1 MENELFLVYV
11 NPIGQDS
18 KGLYQYEFFFS
29 ETPEIVWG
37 NDWNVAC
44 PSACGDT
51 LPEESTYSTIKL
63 LKTEMEIGCA
73 QENSCFSLQDCIDDI
88 ISLAYQRIEHLL
100 EYPSPFRLVLH
111 FGESYDDVIT
121 KFNELGLNF
130 EGEENDN
137 TEKEENNFI

>member
-44 PSACGDT
+44 PSACGAI

-63 LKTEMEIGCA
+63 LKTKMNLFCA
-73 QENSCFSLQDCIDDI
+73 QQNSCFSMQ
-88 ISLAYQRIEHLL
+88 
-100 EYPSPFRLVLH
+100 
-111 FGESYDDVIT
+111 DVID
-121 KFNELGLNF
+121 GLMCLVFVN
-130 EGEENDN
+130 EGEEFFKFDFA
-137 TEKEENNFI
+137 ENYEDVIKKINFE

>member
-44 PSACGDT
+44 PSACGAI

-63 LKTEMEIGCA
+63 LKTKMNLFCA
-73 QENSCFSLQDCIDDI
+73 QQNSCFSMQDCIDGLICLCAEDI
-88 ISLAYQRIEHLL
+88 SNYEV
-100 EYPSPFRLVLH
+100 YPEPYRLVLH
-111 FGESYDDVIT
+111 FGESYDNVMIR
-121 KFNELGLNF
+121 FNELELNF
-130 EGEENDN
+130 EGEENDDA
-137 TEKEENNFI
+137 EKEDNNLI